1 MYKIVDLFAGAGGLS
16 LGFEMT
22 EKFEVVAFVE
32 NNKNATKTYL
42 KNHTNIKNYEDILT
56 LDFNDIL
63 SDNPEI
69 DVVIGGPPCQ
79 GFSNANRQRRKLI
92 NGSNELVKKYVEAIK
107 VIQPGVFVME
117 NVKTIASNKHFF
129 CLTRQD
135 KIHIANDLK
144 LDIYNKD
151 VVLYENELH
160 IDELVKLIMNGN
172 NERFVLLNDDQLYL
186 LKNIIKKKEKLSEY
200 FSRSSN
206 AKLIEQLIS
215 CIQCNGQL
223 SKWYKVIVDEAR
235 ESLLEVYRTKL
246 MSNENY
252 KKIMEFWDIQRL
264 FIGVNELNIQDVI
277 YEVVSNNNQIII
289 RMKAYIVIDYIKASF
304 KYLGYRINGKVLNAA
319 SFGTPQCRE
328 RYILVGVKEKLLK
341 DRKIE
346 LPNPIID
353 NEMNYI
359 TVRDAISDLEKY
371 EPSVG
376 SMDEKLYKNYKPK
389 IKSFYRELVITN
401 NDSYIH
407 NHVCTDTREMAKSRF
422 AVIKEGNN
430 FHSLPEEMKETYENP
445 GRTQNTIYKR
455 LEYAKPSDTVVNV
468 RKSMWIHPKF
478 NRAVS
483 AREAARLQSFPD
495 DYVFYGTKDSVYQQ
509 IGNAVPP
516 ILGRAVAETVLK
528 LLDYNDKYVTLKSL
542 YEKYNK

>member
-22 EKFEVVAFVE
+22 EKFEIVAFVE
-32 NNKNATKTYL
+32 NNKNAAKTYL
-42 KNHTNIKNYEDILT
+42 KNHSNIKNYEDILK

-63 SDNPEI
+63 SSNPNI

-92 NGSNELVKKYVEAIK
+92 NGSNELVKKYVEAIR
-107 VIQPGVFVME
+107 VIKPSVFVME
-117 NVKTIASNKHFF
+117 NVKTIASDKHSF

-135 KIHIANDLK
+135 ENHINNDLK
-144 LDIYNKD
+144 LNLHNKD
-151 VVLYENELH
+151 VVLYEDEAH
-160 IDELVKLIMNGN
+160 IDELVNMVRN
-172 NERFVLLNDDQLYL
+172 NNYRSFVLLNEDQLYL
-186 LKNIIKKKEKLSEY
+186 LKNITKKKEKLKEY
-200 FSRSSN
+200 FSKNSN
-206 AKLIEQLIS
+206 TKLIEQLIS
-215 CIQCNGQL
+215 CMQCNGQVL
-223 SKWYKVIVDEAR
+223 KWYHIIVNEAR
-235 ESLLEVYRTKL
+235 ESLLEVYKTKS
-246 MSNENY
+246 MSNKNY
-252 KKIMEFWDIQRL
+252 NKIMKFWDIQRL
-264 FIGVNELNIQDVI
+264 FIGVNELNIQNTI

-289 RMKAYIVIDYIKASF
+289 RMQTYIVIDYIKASF
-304 KYLGYRINGKVLNAA
+304 KYLGYKIKGRVLNAV

-328 RYILVGVKEKLLK
+328 RYILVGAKEEILG

-359 TVRDAISDLEKY
+359 TVKDAISDLEKY

-376 SMDEKLYKNYKPK
+376 NMDEKIHKNYKPK
-389 IKSFYRELVITN
+389 TKNFYGELISAN
-401 NDSYIH
+401 HDNYIY
-407 NHVCTDTREMAKSRF
+407 NHVCTDTREVAKSRF
-422 AVIKEGNN
+422 AVIKQGDN
-430 FHSLPEEMKETYENP
+430 FHSLPDAMKETYENP

-455 LEYAKPSDTVVNV
+455 LEYMKPSDTVVNV

-495 DYVFYGTKDSVYQQ
+495 NYVFYGTKDSVYQQ

-516 ILGRAVAETVLK
+516 ILGRAVAETVLN
-528 LLDYNDKYVTLKSL
+528 LLNYNGKYVALKSL
-542 YEKYNK
+542 YDKYNK

>member
-32 NNKNATKTYL
+32 NNKNAAKTYL
-42 KNHTNIKNYEDILT
+42 KNHPNIKNYEDILE

-63 SDNPEI
+63 SDNPNI

-92 NGSNELVKKYVEAIK
+92 NGSNELIKKYVEAIR
-107 VIQPGVFVME
+107 VIKPSVFVME
-117 NVKTIASNKHFF
+117 NVKTIASDKHSF

-135 KIHIANDLK
+135 ENHINNDLK
-144 LDIYNKD
+144 LKLHNKD
-151 VVLYENELH
+151 VVLYEDETH
-160 IDELVKLIMNGN
+160 IDELVNMVKN
-172 NERFVLLNDDQLYL
+172 NNYRRFVLLNEDQLYL
-186 LKNIIKKKEKLSEY
+186 LKNITKKKEKLKEY
-200 FSRSSN
+200 FSKNSN
-206 AKLIEQLIS
+206 TKLIEQLIR
-215 CIQCNGQL
+215 CMKRNGQVL
-223 SKWYKVIVDEAR
+223 QWYQIIINEAR
-235 ESLLEVYRTKL
+235 ESLLEVYKTKS
-246 MSNENY
+246 MSNKNY
-252 KKIMEFWDIQRL
+252 NKIMKFWDIQRL
-264 FIGVNELNIQDVI
+264 FIGVNELNIKNAI
-277 YEVVSNNNQIII
+277 YKVVSNNNQIII
-289 RMKAYIVIDYIKASF
+289 RMQTYIVIDYIKASF
-304 KYLGYRINGKVLNAA
+304 KYLGYKFEGRVLNAA

-328 RYILVGVKEKLLK
+328 RYILVGARKEILA

-353 NEMNYI
+353 NEINYI
-359 TVRDAISDLEKY
+359 TVKDAISDLEKY

-376 SMDEKLYKNYKPK
+376 SMDEKIYKNYKPK
-389 IKSFYRELVITN
+389 TRNFYRELISAN
-401 NDSYIH
+401 HDNYIY
-407 NHVCTDTREMAKSRF
+407 NHVCTDTREVAKSRF
-422 AVIKEGNN
+422 AVIKQGGN
-430 FHSLPEEMKETYENP
+430 FHSLPDDMKETYENP

-455 LEYAKPSDTVVNV
+455 LEYMKPSDTVVNV

-495 DYVFYGTKDSVYQQ
+495 GYVFYGTKDSVYQQ

-516 ILGRAVAETVLK
+516 MLGRAVAEIVLR
-528 LLDYNDKYVTLKSL
+528 LLNYKEKYVTLKSI
-542 YEKYNK
+542 YDKYN